1 MNCQNVSKALEPDI
15 CVKKQQLLEGRD
27 HLRKVGFIAF
37 TSLLYILS

>member
-1 MNCQNVSKALEPDI
+1 MSCQNVSMALEPDI
-15 CVKKQQLLEGRD
+15 CVKTQQLLEGRD